1 MVDLLKLR
9 LEPLIDALG
18 MKDMQADRNL
28 ANGDTLLEFLEADHT
43 LCLLELVDALNIRAL
58 SDHCNQSIDSLLL
71 VLHPPPYLLPHLCLV
86 VLDLLL
92 QLPLPNAHPYNGPDA
107 DAYEREHEDEE
118 DEGDDSK
125 DGIRVYLCRLTLDC
139 DCHSTVPR

>member
-1 MVDLLKLR
+1 
-9 LEPLIDALG
+9 
-18 MKDMQADRNL
+18 MQADRNL

-43 LCLLELVDALNIRAL
+43 LCLLELVDALIIRAL

-71 VLHPPPYLLPHLCLV
+71 ALHPSPYLQPHLRLV
-86 VLDLLL
+86 VLDLFL
-92 QLPLPNAHPYNGPDA
+92 QLPFPYAHPDYCSDA

-139 DCHSTVPR
+139 DCHGPVPR

>member
-1 MVDLLKLR
+1 LKLR

-28 ANGDTLLEFLEADHT
+28 ANGDTLLELLEADHT
-43 LCLLELVDALNIRAL
+43 LCLLKLVDALIIRAL
-58 SDHCNQSIDSLLL
+58 SDQRNQSIDSLLL
-71 VLHPPPYLLPHLCLV
+71 VLHPPSYLVPHQCLV

-92 QLPLPNAHPYNGPDA
+92 QLSLPNAHPYNGPDA

-118 DEGDDSK
+118 DEGDDSE
-125 DGIRVYLCRLTLDC
+125 DGIRVYNCLLSLNSDS
-139 DCHSTVPR
+139 HSPVPR